1 MWSKKAHR
9 FAITTHRLKRSKNS
23 FESVFDNL
31 TGVGPKRKKML
42 LLHFG
47 SVDKIK
53 KATLNEL
60 KAVKKVP
67 GSVIKE
73 VYEFFNR

>member
-1 MWSKKAHR
+1 
-9 FAITTHRLKRSKNS
+9 
-23 FESVFDNL
+23 
-31 TGVGPKRKKML
+31 ML

-60 KAVKKVP
+60 GEVKNIP
-67 GSVIKE
+67 RSIINE